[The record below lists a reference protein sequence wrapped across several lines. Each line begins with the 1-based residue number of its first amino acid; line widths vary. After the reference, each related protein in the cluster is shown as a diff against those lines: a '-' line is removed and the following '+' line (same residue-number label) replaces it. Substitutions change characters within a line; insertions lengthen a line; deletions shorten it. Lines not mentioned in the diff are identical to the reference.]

1 MKVHADVFP
10 AAIAIAPPGLE
21 IDFDN
26 FGPRGGGPE
35 GTRRLDRCRIVVVN
49 DRIMIGL
56 DSPEGPK
63 LVFQEKYV
71 SHKKEG
77 KHHIVQTIEGK
88 TLIFR
93 KDDNCGCGSRLR
105 SWQPYGSI
113 VE

>member
-10 AAIAIAPPGLE
+10 AAVAIAPPGSE
-21 IDFDN
+21 VDFDN
-26 FGPRGGGPE
+26 FGPRGGGPQ
-35 GTRRLDRCRIVVVN
+35 GTRRLDRCRIIVVN
-49 DRIMIGL
+49 DRVMIGL
-56 DSPEGPK
+56 DSPEGPQ

-71 SHKKEG
+71 SYDKQDKLHM
-77 KHHIVQTIEGK
+77 VQTIEGK
-88 TLIFR
+88 IMVFR

>member
-1 MKVHADVFP
+1 
-10 AAIAIAPPGLE
+10 
-21 IDFDN
+21 
-26 FGPRGGGPE
+26 
-35 GTRRLDRCRIVVVN
+35 
-49 DRIMIGL
+49 MIGL